1 MYVCYVPS
9 FPPFL
14 PPSVRPKGS
23 VCVLDGEQLDLR
35 GPDDRAAPAGPEEAV
50 QHPGRALGQ
59 RGTRDEVQQPL
70 QQTDGGKNKYKYSIE
85 IDVRT
90 AEWICV
96 CMDVLLILPLFIVFV
111 CQLNFLSGCM
121 SVCLCEQELQKD
133 KAQKENA
140 KAEILQGIAAP
151 PPPPPSAA
159 AGKAP
164 PTTFARPPRRTARK
178 S

>member
-1 MYVCYVPS
+1 
-9 FPPFL
+9 
-14 PPSVRPKGS
+14 
-23 VCVLDGEQLDLR
+23 
-35 GPDDRAAPAGPEEAV
+35 
-50 QHPGRALGQ
+50 
-59 RGTRDEVQQPL
+59 
-70 QQTDGGKNKYKYSIE
+70 
-85 IDVRT
+85 
-90 AEWICV
+90 
-96 CMDVLLILPLFIVFV
+96 MDVLLILPLFIVFV

-164 PTTFARPPRRTARK
+164 PTTFARPPRRTASK
-178 S
+178 SS